1 MDVQPRTAT
10 AVIASSQSQREKP
23 ALPRVAVPAPEPA
36 PAAKP
41 AQEKVK
47 EAVEEMQRNISSS
60 STDLQFSVDSATGRT
75 IVSVVDAETKEI
87 VRQIPTEE
95 VMKLAHAL
103 DRMQG
108 LLFKGKA

>member
-1 MDVQPRTAT
+1 MDVQPRSGT
-10 AVIASSQSQREKP
+10 AVIASSESQREKP

-41 AQEKVK
+41 AREKVK
-47 EAVEEMQRNISSS
+47 EAVEEIQRNISSS
-60 STDLQFSVDSATGRT
+60 NTDLQFSVDSATGRT

-95 VMKLAHAL
+95 VMKLARAL

>member
-1 MDVQPRTAT
+1 MDVQPRPGT
-10 AVIASSQSQREKP
+10 AVIASSESQREKP

-47 EAVEEMQRNISSS
+47 EAVEEIQRNISS

-75 IVSVVDAETKEI
+75 IVSVVDAETREI

-95 VMKLAHAL
+95 VMKLARAL

>member
-1 MDVQPRTAT
+1 MDVQLKAGT
-10 AVIASSQSQREKP
+10 AVIASSESQREKP

-47 EAVEEMQRNISSS
+47 EAVEEIQRNISSS

-95 VMKLAHAL
+95 VMKLARAL